1 MGGENIFVYFLEF
14 CGCVEKCLWSVWFNE
29 KMGDFIYLM
38 RNKEEM
44 FLMLLLEVEDLD
56 DVIIDDSDEF

>member
-1 MGGENIFVYFLEF
+1 M
-14 CGCVEKCLWSVWFNE
+14 K
-29 KMGDFIYLM
+29 LM
-38 RNKEEM
+38 RNKEDM